1 MWINLTGI
9 IIKKLGDNYVN
20 VNSRDKRQME
30 KERNRERERER
41 EGERERRERER
52 GERHRERQRET
63 EREGERAFWVGRH
76 KKKNIDKKMWPKD
89 RLQEIARNINKSR
102 SL

>member
-1 MWINLTGI
+1 MLIQET
-9 IIKKLGDNYVN
+9 
-20 VNSRDKRQME
+20 RDRWRKRE
-30 KERNRERERER
+30 TERER
-41 EGERERRERER
+41 
-52 GERHRERQRET
+52 

-89 RLQEIARNINKSR
+89 RSQEIARNINKSR

>member
-1 MWINLTGI
+1 MWIDLTGI

-30 KERNRERERER
+30 KERNRER
-41 EGERERRERER
+41 
-52 GERHRERQRET
+52 
-63 EREGERAFWVGRH
+63 AFWVGRH

-89 RLQEIARNINKSR
+89 RSQEIARNINKSR

>member
-1 MWINLTGI
+1 MWIDLTGI

-20 VNSRDKRQME
+20 INSRDKRQME
-30 KERNRERERER
+30 KERNRERERE
-41 EGERERRERER
+41 GER
-52 GERHRERQRET
+52 T
-63 EREGERAFWVGRH
+63 FWVGRH

-89 RLQEIARNINKSR
+89 RSQEIARNINKSR